1 MGQQHYERSVN
12 NTTRKE
18 INNMKLKEYLRLAWV
33 NAEATKRD
41 ATVLDWLDSKGIV
54 DVNLWVYC
62 EDTRGIH
69 HVEDSYYCEHDEAY
83 YASDDD
89 FQVVMTHRGR
99 HQNWC
104 AYAVSNHAFYCEWSQ
119 KYFSSRDYDC
129 VRVVDTDEWVCREW
143 NDDNIYYWE
152 SDGEYHT
159 DYEPEDEDEDESSDC
174 GRSGYHSDRSTRNQ
188 WASSIPRNADVFGVE
203 LEMKAN
209 DGSDLEDICARAAGN
224 GFISEYDGSLD
235 ERLGV
240 EIVAPPMPLA
250 KFRKGDWAEF
260 MDGIRRLG
268 TGWDAGTGYGIHIS
282 INRTTLSP
290 IRQSM
295 FLRFFPQNQAF
306 CETIAGRRANH
317 WCRYELP
324 RWSVSKLSETDKY
337 LAASIRSRH
346 RIEVRIFRSTLKFH
360 SFLKNVQFVA
370 ALVEFVRN
378 TSPRLNTSE
387 EFVKFASHKSRRNSY
402 RELLGFLDEKNLN
415 GSSPA
420 TVC

>member
-1 MGQQHYERSVN
+1 
-12 NTTRKE
+12 
-18 INNMKLKEYLRLAWV
+18 MKLKEYLRLAWV

-69 HVEDSYYCEHDEAY
+69 HVEDSYLCDHRSEY
-83 YASDDD
+83 YSSDDG
-89 FQVVMTHRGR
+89 FQVVMARRGSEEY
-99 HQNWC
+99 WC
-104 AYAVSNHAFYCEWSQ
+104 RNTISSRAFFCEISE
-119 KYFSSRDYDC
+119 KYFSRDYYEC
-129 VRVVDTDEWVCREW
+129 VYVAGTNQYVCLEW
-143 NDDNIYYWE
+143 NDGEHIWYWE
-152 SDGEYHT
+152 SDSSYHT
-159 DYEPEDEDEDESSDC
+159 EPEPEDDWDDEDEDEDETGDC

-188 WASSIPRNADVFGVE
+188 WASSTPRNADVFGVE

-209 DGSDLEDICARAAGN
+209 DGSDLEDICYRAAGN

-250 KFRKGDWAEF
+250 KFRKGNWAEF

-268 TGWDAGTGYGIHIS
+268 IGWDAGTGYGIHVS
-282 INRTTLSP
+282 INRTSLSP

-306 CETIAGRRANH
+306 CETIAGRRANN
-317 WCRYELP
+317 WCRYNFQP
-324 RWSVSKLSETDKY
+324 WGVSKLSETDKY

-346 RIEVRIFRSTLKFH
+346 RIEVRIFRSTLKFS

-378 TSPRLNTSE
+378 TSPRRNTSE
-387 EFVKFASHKSRRNSY
+387 EFVKFVSHKSRRNRY
-402 RELLGFLDEKNLN
+402 RELLAFLDEKNLN

-420 TVC
+420 AVC

>member
-1 MGQQHYERSVN
+1 
-12 NTTRKE
+12 
-18 INNMKLKEYLRLAWV
+18 MKLKEYLRLAWV

-41 ATVLDWLDSKGIV
+41 ATVLDWLDSKGIIISG
-54 DVNLWVYC
+54 DWVVC
-62 EDTRGIH
+62 ADTGFI
-69 HVEDSYYCEHDEAY
+69 EYYDDAY
-83 YASDDD
+83 HCDYYDRYYSSDDD
-89 FQVVMTHRGR
+89 FQVVTVRRG
-99 HQNWC
+99 HEQNWSLG
-104 AYAVSNHAFYCEWSQ
+104 AVQNHAFYCEMSE

-129 VRVVDTDEWVCREW
+129 VTVVETGDNVCREW

-159 DYEPEDEDEDESSDC
+159 DSEPEDEDDDETSDC

-188 WASSIPRNADVFGVE
+188 WASSTPRNADVFGVE

-209 DGSDLEDICARAAGN
+209 DESDLGSICARAAGN

-250 KFRKGDWAEF
+250 KFRKGNWAEF

-268 TGWDAGTGYGIHIS
+268 IGWDAGTGYGIHVS
-282 INRTTLSP
+282 INRTSLTQ
-290 IRQSM
+290 IQQSM

-306 CETIAGRRANH
+306 CETIAGRRANN
-317 WCRYELP
+317 WCHYSHLS
-324 RWSVSKLSETDKY
+324 WSVSKLSETDKY

-346 RIEVRIFRSTLKFH
+346 RIEVRIFRSTLKFS

-387 EFVKFASHKSRRNSY
+387 EFVKFVSHKSRRNRY
-402 RELLGFLDEKNLN
+402 RELLAFLVEKNLN

-420 TVC
+420 RVC